1 MSVADED
8 RRRAARAEQVA
19 LFRYQLIRE
28 AADPELTVRQRGRMV
43 RELAGKAHQG
53 PFGEPVTVSRAT
65 IDRWI
70 RAWRSGGFAA
80 LAPPARQVTLRT
92 GAQVL
97 ELAAGL
103 KREKPDRTAAQ
114 VQRVLR
120 RTCGWSPSARTL
132 QRHFG
137 RLELNTRPDGRAPAV
152 FGRFEAGRPNE
163 LWTGDALHGPQV
175 AGRKAYLFCFLDD
188 HSRAVMAARW
198 GYFED
203 TVRLAAALR
212 PALAARGVPDRI
224 YVDNGSAFVDAALKR
239 AAARLGIK
247 ITHSAPGRP
256 QGRGKIERF
265 FRVVREEFLV
275 EIGDGAGVADL
286 AELNRL
292 FTAWYE
298 TVYHARPHG
307 ETGQPPIGRWL
318 AGLAVAGQRPVP
330 RPGARAAAG
339 GVLVVRD
346 APGPQGRHDPP
357 VRRRLRDQP
366 GARGPEDRV
375 RLRPIRPH
383 RPADPLERGPARDRG
398 PPEGRPAHPSQGE
411 TRGSGRPG
419 ARDRDR
425 LPRHHQ
431 GRARGSR
438 PPAPDPLRRPR
449 HRRTGPGRAGGREVT
464 AAVPAAQISA
474 VLAWAA
480 RLAAAPAGTIETAAY
495 LTAKASVLERIAAE
509 RDRGGWAPAD
519 ITAARQAAARAR
531 QAADTAALL
540 AAAGI
545 TAIEEDQ

>member
-1 MSVADED
+1 MSGADED

-92 GAQVL
+92 DAQVL

-114 VQRVLR
+114 VQRILR

-152 FGRFEAGRPNE
+152 FGRFEAARPNE

-307 ETGQPPIGRWL
+307 ETGQPPAGRWL
-318 AGLAVAGQRPVP
+318 AGAPFPVP
-330 RPGARAAAG
+330 EPAQLREAFLWSETRLVRKDATIRLFGGAYETDPALAG
-339 GVLVVRD
+339 RKIECVFDPFDLTVLEIRWNG
-346 APGPQGRHDPP
+346 APRGIAVPRKVGRHSHPK
-357 VRRRLRDQP
+357 
-366 GARGPEDRV
+366 AKPED
-375 RLRPIRPH
+375 L
-383 RPADPLERGPARDRG
+383 
-398 PPEGRPAHPSQGE
+398 
-411 TRGSGRPG
+411 
-419 ARDRDR
+419 
-425 LPRHHQ
+425 
-431 GRARGSR
+431 
-438 PPAPDPLRRPR
+438 
-449 HRRTGPGRAGGREVT
+449 
-464 AAVPAAQISA
+464 
-474 VLAWAA
+474 
-480 RLAAAPAGTIETAAY
+480 AAPAPATGIDY
-495 LTAKASVLERIAAE
+495 LGIIRAEHEEASRRHRI
-509 RDRGGWAPAD
+509 RYD
-519 ITAARQAAARAR
+519 
-531 QAADTAALL
+531 ALG
-540 AAAGI
+540 AG
-545 TAIEEDQ
+545 EQDQDGPGAGR